1 MKKILDITSFEKA
14 LITLG
19 EALEEH
25 KKARTN
31 ALIRDACIQRFEYS
45 YELSHKMLKRHLEA
59 TSANAAEIDKMTF
72 QDLIRT
78 GSERG
83 LLLHGWKEWRH
94 YRELRGATSHT
105 YDESKANQVLE
116 KIPEFYTEAQ
126 YLLEQLQKHNSDEG

>member
-1 MKKILDITSFEKA
+1 MKKILDISSLEKA
-14 LITLG
+14 LFTLG
-19 EALEEH
+19 EALEVQ
-25 KKARTN
+25 KKASDDS
-31 ALIRDACIQRFEYS
+31 LIRDACIQRFEYS

-83 LLLHGWKEWRH
+83 LLLNGWKEWRH

-116 KIPEFYTEAQ
+116 KIPAFYTEAQ
-126 YLLEQLQKHNSDEG
+126 HLLSALKQHNTDEG

>member
-1 MKKILDITSFEKA
+1 MKKILDITSLEKA

-105 YDESKANQVLE
+105 YDEPKANQVLE

>member
-1 MKKILDITSFEKA
+1 MKKILDITSLEKT

-126 YLLEQLQKHNSDEG
+126 YLLGQLQKHNSDEG